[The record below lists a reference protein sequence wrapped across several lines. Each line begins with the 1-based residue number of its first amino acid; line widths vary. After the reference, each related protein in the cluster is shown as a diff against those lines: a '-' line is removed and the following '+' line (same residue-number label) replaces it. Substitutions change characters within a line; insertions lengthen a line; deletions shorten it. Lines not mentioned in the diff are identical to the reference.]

1 MLNTFNVMICFD
13 YFSMERSSCM
23 LNTFNV
29 LGLLFHGLLFHGEV
43 ILHVEYIQ
51 CAWITFPWRGHPAC

>member
-1 MLNTFNVMICFD
+1 
-13 YFSMERSSCM
+13 M

-29 LGLLFHGLLFHGEV
+29 LGLLFHGEV

-51 CAWITFPWRGHPAC
+51 CALITFPWRGPVF